1 MNEFELPPSEPLWLK
16 MAKQVYEQ
24 PLILMLLASSVVSA
38 LFGSYDDAIC
48 VLVAVGI
55 VLTGTSPHSA
65 RRWLIYSRVCAGTTI
80 RKITGGSEQAC
91 TTLLPPNP
99 VRNVST
105 LSPGADTQKR
115 PIPLPSRK
123 RPPTRRSG
131 NFLSRRSY
139 TSRYPLNHLGS
150 TRN

>member
-55 VLTGTSPHSA
+55 VLTGTSA
-65 RRWLIYSRVCAGTTI
+65 LLKVEGVLIGSCIRTGTT
-80 RKITGGSEQAC
+80 
-91 TTLLPPNP
+91 
-99 VRNVST
+99 V
-105 LSPGADTQKR
+105 
-115 PIPLPSRK
+115 
-123 RPPTRRSG
+123 
-131 NFLSRRSY
+131 
-139 TSRYPLNHLGS
+139 
-150 TRN
+150 

>member
-55 VLTGTSPHSA
+55 VLTGTSP
-65 RRWLIYSRVCAGTTI
+65 IYHLTVTDLQS
-80 RKITGGSEQAC
+80 
-91 TTLLPPNP
+91 LLY
-99 VRNVST
+99 RNSD
-105 LSPGADTQKR
+105 PR
-115 PIPLPSRK
+115 
-123 RPPTRRSG
+123 
-131 NFLSRRSY
+131 
-139 TSRYPLNHLGS
+139 NHWKL
-150 TRN
+150 

>member
-55 VLTGTSPHSA
+55 VLTGKP
-65 RRWLIYSRVCAGTTI
+65 C
-80 RKITGGSEQAC
+80 
-91 TTLLPPNP
+91 LLEL
-99 VRNVST
+99 V
-105 LSPGADTQKR
+105 ADTQS
-115 PIPLPSRK
+115 L
-123 RPPTRRSG
+123 
-131 NFLSRRSY
+131 LSRSNDPR
-139 TSRYPLNHLGS
+139 NH
-150 TRN
+150 

>member
-55 VLTGTSPHSA
+55 VLTGTSPLSSSTETDIQSP
-65 RRWLIYSRVCAGTTI
+65 LY
-80 RKITGGSEQAC
+80 
-91 TTLLPPNP
+91 
-99 VRNVST
+99 RNND
-105 LSPGADTQKR
+105 P
-115 PIPLPSRK
+115 
-123 RPPTRRSG
+123 RSHWK
-131 NFLSRRSY
+131 L
-139 TSRYPLNHLGS
+139 
-150 TRN
+150 

>member
-55 VLTGTSPHSA
+55 VLTGTSP
-65 RRWLIYSRVCAGTTI
+65 LYSSTVTDI
-80 RKITGGSEQAC
+80 QS
-91 TTLLPPNP
+91 LSS
-99 VRNVST
+99 RNND
-105 LSPGADTQKR
+105 PR
-115 PIPLPSRK
+115 
-123 RPPTRRSG
+123 
-131 NFLSRRSY
+131 
-139 TSRYPLNHLGS
+139 NH
-150 TRN
+150 

>member
-55 VLTGTSPHSA
+55 VLTGTSP
-65 RRWLIYSRVCAGTTI
+65 LYS
-80 RKITGGSEQAC
+80 
-91 TTLLPPNP
+91 
-99 VRNVST
+99 ST
-105 LSPGADTQKR
+105 VADIQ
-115 PIPLPSRK
+115 SR
-123 RPPTRRSG
+123 
-131 NFLSRRSY
+131 LSRSNDPR
-139 TSRYPLNHLGS
+139 NHWKL
-150 TRN
+150 

>member
-55 VLTGTSPHSA
+55 VLTGMFTIFSSTVTD
-65 RRWLIYSRVCAGTTI
+65 IQSRLYRSRG
-80 RKITGGSEQAC
+80 
-91 TTLLPPNP
+91 L
-99 VRNVST
+99 RN
-105 LSPGADTQKR
+105 
-115 PIPLPSRK
+115 
-123 RPPTRRSG
+123 
-131 NFLSRRSY
+131 
-139 TSRYPLNHLGS
+139 H
-150 TRN
+150 